1 MQQGVILDGS
11 PYTKIFCDV
20 RLNRPLVH
28 HITNYVTVN
37 DVANITLCAG
47 GAPVM
52 AHAPEEVEEMVA
64 HAGALV
70 LNIGTPDPAQVD
82 AMFLAGKAAGA
93 RGIPIVL
100 DPVGAGATRYR
111 TDLVRELLDD
121 LPVTVLKGNQGE
133 VGVLAGAHAQVRGVD
148 SNGIRGKP
156 VTIAKEFAGS
166 EGLTIAMTGAT
177 DIVTDG
183 KRVLLVENGDP
194 RMGCISGTGCMAAS
208 VTGTCIA
215 VCSNPLFAAA
225 TALSLL
231 GVAGERASRRT
242 TGPGSFKMALL
253 DELSA
258 LSPEEFGRE
267 LKIRDA

>member
-1 MQQGVILDGS
+1 MPQGVILDGS
-11 PYTKIFCDV
+11 PYTKIFEDV

-70 LNIGTPDPAQVD
+70 LNIGTPDPAQVE
-82 AMFLAGKAAGA
+82 AMFLAGTTASA

-111 TDLVRELLDD
+111 TDLVRELLDG
-121 LPVTVLKGNQGE
+121 LSITVLKGNQGE
-133 VGVLAGAHAQVRGVD
+133 IGLLAGVHARVRGVD
-148 SNGIRGKP
+148 SGGIQGEP
-156 VTIAKEFAGS
+156 AAIAKEFARS
-166 EGLTIAMTGAT
+166 EGLTVAMTGQT
-177 DIVTDG
+177 DIITNG
-183 KRVLLVENGDP
+183 QRVLLVDNGDP
-194 RMGCISGTGCMAAS
+194 RMGGISGTGCMAAS
-208 VTGTCIA
+208 VAGACVA
-215 VCSNPLFAAA
+215 VSTSPLHAAA
-225 TALSLL
+225 TALSLI
-231 GVAGERASRRT
+231 GVAGERAARRT
-242 TGPGSFKMALL
+242 SGPGSFKMALF
-253 DELSA
+253 DELNA
-258 LSPEEFGRE
+258 LSPEEFGKA